1 VRVGDILAGN
11 GNLSGQDLVDA
22 VAEQLLGE
30 QASPATVEAILTKG
44 GVGPK
49 FEPAAYHPEARRP
62 EIATVAGLL
71 LASPEF
77 QRR

>member
-1 VRVGDILAGN
+1 MN
-11 GNLSGQDLVDA
+11 S

-30 QASPATVEAILTKG
+30 PASPSTVQAIMNKG

-49 FEPAAYHPEARRP
+49 FEAAAYGPKGNHPEV
-62 EIATVAGLL
+62 ATVAGLL